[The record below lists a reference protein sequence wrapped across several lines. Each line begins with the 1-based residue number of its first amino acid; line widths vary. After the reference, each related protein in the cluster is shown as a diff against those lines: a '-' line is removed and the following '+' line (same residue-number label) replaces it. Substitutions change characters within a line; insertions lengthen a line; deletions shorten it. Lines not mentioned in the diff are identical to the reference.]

1 MKTLI
6 SLCFHCALLCLI
18 SFVTDAVLQVVPNKL
33 QFFEYDTVSL
43 LCKGLDSSSEWKV
56 VHNSRGKSLQ
66 CSNTRTPTT
75 LTCTFKGIYK
85 EESGEYWCEAGTKKR
100 SNSVVIT
107 VNGTF
112 PSTGSVILESPAL
125 PVSEGKEVTLRC
137 RNKTTSSSIFDTYF
151 YKDGVLMNNSTT
163 GNLIIPNVFK
173 SDEGRYKCSI
183 SGAGEILLCFHC
195 APLCLISFVTDAV
208 LQVVPNKLQFFEYDT
223 VSFLCKGLDS
233 SSEWK
238 VVHNSRRK
246 SLQCSNTR
254 TPTTLTCTFKGIYKE
269 ESGEY
274 WCEAGAKKRTNSVVI
289 TVTPGSV
296 ILESPALPVSEGK
309 EVTLRCRN
317 KMTSSSIFMTYFYK
331 DGVLMHNSTTGNLII
346 HNVFKSDEGRY
357 KCRISAAGESAE
369 NWLNVT
375 GKKP

>member
-1 MKTLI
+1 MGVAALCFRLLI
-6 SLCFHCALLCLI
+6 SVI
-18 SFVTDAVLQVVPNKL
+18 VLQRAHG
-33 QFFEYDTVSL
+33 Q
-43 LCKGLDSSSEWKV
+43 
-56 VHNSRGKSLQ
+56 
-66 CSNTRTPTT
+66 
-75 LTCTFKGIYK
+75 
-85 EESGEYWCEAGTKKR
+85 
-100 SNSVVIT
+100 
-107 VNGTF
+107 
-112 PSTGSVILESPAL
+112 
-125 PVSEGKEVTLRC
+125 EG
-137 RNKTTSSSIFDTYF
+137 N
-151 YKDGVLMNNSTT
+151 
-163 GNLIIPNVFK
+163 
-173 SDEGRYKCSI
+173 
-183 SGAGEILLCFHC
+183 
-195 APLCLISFVTDAV
+195 AV

-375 GKKP
+375 AGSVILESPALPVSEGKEVTLRCRNKTTSSSIFTTYFYKDGVLMHNSTTGNLIIHNVFKSDEGRYKCRISAAGESAENWLNVTASGFKLGGPITHLSCGDAVPWIVSTILLTVLLCFSTCRHLHLDQTQQKKQQVVCGTSSI

>member
-1 MKTLI
+1 MGVAALCIRLLI
-6 SLCFHCALLCLI
+6 SVIVLQRAHGQEGN
-18 SFVTDAVLQVVPNKL
+18 AVLQVVPNKL

-107 VNGTF
+107 VNA
-112 PSTGSVILESPAL
+112 GSVILESPAL

-183 SGAGEILLCFHC
+183 SGAGE
-195 APLCLISFVTDAV
+195 
-208 LQVVPNKLQFFEYDT
+208 
-223 VSFLCKGLDS
+223 
-233 SSEWK
+233 
-238 VVHNSRRK
+238 
-246 SLQCSNTR
+246 
-254 TPTTLTCTFKGIYKE
+254 
-269 ESGEY
+269 
-274 WCEAGAKKRTNSVVI
+274 
-289 TVTPGSV
+289 
-296 ILESPALPVSEGK
+296 
-309 EVTLRCRN
+309 
-317 KMTSSSIFMTYFYK
+317 
-331 DGVLMHNSTTGNLII
+331 
-346 HNVFKSDEGRY
+346 
-357 KCRISAAGESAE
+357 SAE

-375 GKKP
+375 ASGFKLGGPITHSSSGNAAPWIVITVLLTVLLVVLGIHHFVKHYWPRVLLYLSTLSPRSDSAEETTEPSAADLSAVTYAAVRKNRQKKDEDGLSAHMYYILDLKDDNQEGPGVSAAVTNQPSADEFYSLLQ